1 MITTKTQTDK
11 QLSSELSKLYNLVC
25 FDACHPLGYRFLK
38 FSIFLMSKI
47 EACLLTFA
55 GEMLERSKKRLVQLV
70 LDVIKVEEAFLV
82 KIPA

>member
-1 MITTKTQTDK
+1 
-11 QLSSELSKLYNLVC
+11 
-25 FDACHPLGYRFLK
+25 
-38 FSIFLMSKI
+38 MSKT